1 MKASSK
7 KIRSAMYLAVAAV
20 IGSASAH
27 ASVTQQ
33 WHAQAMGMI
42 PASELAQRLGLE
54 AGIELEDRLSAPTAH
69 GTLTVRMRQTWQG
82 VPVFGRGATV
92 ERDGGGRVVTLS
104 GSIEKLVATDVP
116 SVLPRLNAAQAHAA
130 WKGQSGT
137 NLVAGMVEDRNADLY
152 IYPHEGGKA
161 RLVYLV
167 SHYLSGEKPSR
178 PTAILDANTG
188 QVIDQW
194 DGLTTAEANGPG
206 GNAKTG
212 RYAYGVDFPGL
223 QVTQAG
229 VYCTTENANVR
240 TFNMANRTSG
250 SGSMWRFLCPA
261 SQGDAVN
268 DGYGPINDAHFFGG
282 VVFDMYKSYMDSA
295 PLKNVL
301 VQRVHFGTNYENA
314 FWDGNAMTYG
324 DGART
329 FYPLV
334 GLDVVAHE
342 VSHGFTEQNS
352 GLVYANQS
360 GGMNEAF
367 SDIAGEAAE
376 WFSRQKNDLLV
387 GAEIFKSATGA
398 LRYMCDPPRDG
409 RSIGHARDYRPGL
422 DVHFSSGVYNKAF
435 CLLTR
440 TNGWNPEKAFKVFA
454 RANMLYWKANETF
467 DSGACGVQRSA
478 ADIGWREADVAAA
491 FNQVGVT
498 CRQAAHR

>member
-1 MKASSK
+1 MKTTSRTV
-7 KIRSAMYLAVAAV
+7 RSIIYLAIAAV
-20 IGSASAH
+20 IGSTSAH

-33 WHAQAMGMI
+33 WQAQAMGLVS
-42 PASELAQRLGLE
+42 ATELSQRLGLE
-54 AGIELEDRLSAPTAH
+54 AGSELEEVRSAPTVH
-69 GTLTVRMRQTWQG
+69 GSETVRLKQTWQG

-92 ERDGGGRVVTLS
+92 QRDAGGRVVTLT
-104 GSIEKLVATDVP
+104 GSLDKQLATDLR
-116 SVLPRLNAAQAHAA
+116 SVTPALGVAEVQAL
-130 WKGQSGT
+130 WKGQSGA
-137 NLVAGMVEDRNADLY
+137 NLVAATVEDRGAELY
-152 IYPHEGGKA
+152 VYPQDGGRA

-167 SHYLSGEKPSR
+167 SHYVSGEQPSR

-188 QVIDQW
+188 QVIEQW
-194 DGLTTAEANGPG
+194 EGLTSAEANGPG

-212 RYAYGVDFPGL
+212 RYEYGVDFPAL

-229 VYCTTENANVR
+229 AYCTTENANVR

-250 SGSMWRFLCPA
+250 PGTLWRFLCPT

-268 DGYGPINDAHFFGG
+268 DGHGPINDAHYFGG
-282 VVFDMYKSYMDSA
+282 VVFDMYRSYMNSA

-301 VQRVHFGTNYENA
+301 VQRVHYGTNYENA
-314 FWDGNAMTYG
+314 FWDGSSMTFG

-387 GAEIFKSATGA
+387 GAEIFKSASGA

-409 RSIGHARDYRPGL
+409 RSIGHARDYRRGL

-435 CLLTR
+435 CVLTR
-440 TNGWNPEKAFKVFA
+440 TNGWNPETAFKVFA

-478 ADIGWREADVAAA
+478 ADLGLREADVSAA

-498 CRQAAHR
+498 CR